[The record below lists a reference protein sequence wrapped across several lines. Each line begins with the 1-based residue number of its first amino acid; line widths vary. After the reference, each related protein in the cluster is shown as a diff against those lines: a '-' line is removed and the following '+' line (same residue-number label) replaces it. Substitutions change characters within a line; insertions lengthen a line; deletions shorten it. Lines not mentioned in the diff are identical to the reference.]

1 MRALRTKR
9 IAYVA
14 AVSATALVIG
24 CGGDDDDVNNNADNY
39 SGTEAEVAS
48 LVDDYGNAGREG
60 DGTQICEEIFADDLT
75 SNIEEQAGQSCPSE
89 VQDNLPED
97 EFEVEIDSLEVNNK
111 KATVAITDQDDNRSV
126 LHIERG
132 DAGWRISGVT
142 PAE

>member
-97 EFEVEIDSLEVNNK
+97 EFEVEVDSLEVNNK

-126 LHIERG
+126 LHIERI
-132 DAGWRISGVT
+132 DAGWRITGVT